1 MLEKAK
7 LKVGSVTVKYEAGAP
22 QGTVISQS
30 IAPKQK
36 VSEGTSVDLVMNIS
50 GNQTVVPSLTGLSLS
65 DARSQLSSMGLTI
78 GSIQTA
84 ESDKAKDTVLSSS
97 PDSGAVLDKGS
108 TVSLVISAG
117 KKEEKKSRSSSG
129 SGGSTRTIGYTVPGS
144 GNAKN
149 VKIIV
154 SDDSSTRTIFSDA
167 VAPGTRITRTVNVGS
182 GASVQI
188 YVNGELA
195 EDKAL

>member
-1 MLEKAK
+1 M
-7 LKVGSVTVKYEAGAP
+7 V
-22 QGTVISQS
+22 
-30 IAPKQK
+30 
-36 VSEGTSVDLVMNIS
+36 
-50 GNQTVVPSLTGLSLS
+50 
-65 DARSQLSSMGLTI
+65 
-78 GSIQTA
+78 
-84 ESDKAKDTVLSSS
+84 
-97 PDSGAVLDKGS
+97 DKGS
-108 TVSLVISAG
+108 TVSLVVSAG
-117 KKEEKKSRSSSG
+117 KKEEKKSRSGSG
-129 SGGSTRTIGYTVPGS
+129 SGGNTRTIGYTVPGS
-144 GNAKN
+144 GSAKN